1 MTLAPANSTPANP
14 TGAKWWGHSITI
26 WGTLVTILSTVVP
39 ALAPVTGVDVSG
51 DLVENAGT
59 QVVDAVQAVGA
70 LIGTLMTIY
79 GRVRATRP
87 IAISLLKSKV

>member
-1 MTLAPANSTPANP
+1 MTRTPTTAGN
-14 TGAKWWGHSITI
+14 GKWWGHSITI

-79 GRVRATRP
+79 GRVRATKP
-87 IAISLLKSKV
+87 IAPTLFKAKV